1 MSIRA
6 LLALAAAAAVLVPT
20 TGTATADP
28 LDGEIDISG
37 AELAGSV
44 GVAAVNV
51 YGTVRCAEAGPLN
64 LDVTFTQPST
74 GGAGAGGNN
83 GMTCPAPGDI
93 VKWAI
98 TAGAEGMVVGDKLE
112 ITALAAGSTVATH
125 TEDHVLRWGR

>member
-6 LLALAAAAAVLVPT
+6 LLALAAAAAALVPT

-51 YGTVRCAEAGPLN
+51 YGTVRCAEAGPLS

-74 GGAGAGGNN
+74 GGVGAGGNN
-83 GMTCPAPGDI
+83 GMTCPGPGDI

-98 TAGAEGMVVGDKLE
+98 TAGAEGMVVDDKLE
-112 ITALAAGSTVATH
+112 ITALAAGSTVATD